1 MKNVWIPTL
10 SVAFAMSSLC
20 AQQPATSEKLELI
33 PSQPSRGQTTVTP
46 APLPLIPETPEL
58 TKKPKSTTTE
68 VKKERRSSTEAA
80 ADALQQRIRFRQAK
94 TRASNDPAVQAEWAR
109 ANAARTDF
117 EKRDALKAY
126 YKALFNRM
134 RRVDGSLRA
143 RIAETEQRAMKR
155 LTQTRI
161 DPTEPID
168 PEERTDRFGE

>member
-1 MKNVWIPTL
+1 
-10 SVAFAMSSLC
+10 
-20 AQQPATSEKLELI
+20 
-33 PSQPSRGQTTVTP
+33 
-46 APLPLIPETPEL
+46 
-58 TKKPKSTTTE
+58 
-68 VKKERRSSTEAA
+68 
-80 ADALQQRIRFRQAK
+80 LQQRIRFRQAK

-134 RRVDGSLRA
+134 RRIDGSLRA

-168 PEERTDRFGE
+168 PDERADRFGE